1 LAEMTRHAMEQAMET
16 SVTTG
21 TKLNERKQR
30 TKLQVL
36 QRMIRKGLR
45 EVERGKVVSA
55 ESAFA
60 AVDKMLRRGR
70 VSKRPA

>member
-1 LAEMTRHAMEQAMET
+1 MET
-16 SVTTG
+16 TVTTG

-36 QRMIRKGLR
+36 RRMIRKGLR
-45 EVERGKVVSA
+45 EVERGEVVSA

-60 AVDKMLRRGR
+60 KIDKMLRRGR